1 LGAAKGAW
9 NGSDIAITTHGMTK
23 PVPHDGLIGLQR
35 YLAVTVV
42 SLGTILTAMDSS
54 LMNIALPTISRDL
67 GIDAASSVLIVN
79 ASQMAMLT
87 FLMPLAALG
96 ARIGYR
102 RVYLAGMITF
112 FAGALAGSFSQ
123 TLTEVVASRVLQGL
137 GGAGIIGMQHALI
150 RSIYPARLLGRGMGI
165 NSMFVA
171 SSSTMGPTVAGAVLA
186 VASWPWLFVINLPLG
201 AIALLLGY
209 YVLPWN
215 ERAEEKMDVRAAVMT
230 ALTLGFFILAI
241 DSFSHGGN
249 PLIAAGE
256 FAVAF
261 VLAPILIK
269 NQLAHPAPFLPLDL
283 FRNRIMPL
291 SLIAGQCGFI
301 AQLLTFVTLPFV
313 LHNAGFSQV
322 QIGLAMTPWPLTIA
336 VTAPIAGIL
345 CDRFPPGL
353 VGGIGMGLLALG
365 LLLIAFLPEGFQAGD
380 IAWRMALAGLGYG
393 LFSPPNSRQIMHAAP
408 KSRSGIVSGMIGTN
422 RLTGQS
428 IGAAIGA
435 LVLTVASGNAKLVA
449 LSVGAGVALIGG
461 AFSLMRAPAQTGGK
475 TQTHP

>member
-1 LGAAKGAW
+1 VTATKE
-9 NGSDIAITTHGMTK
+9 MTK
-23 PVPHDGLIGLQR
+23 PIPHDGLVGLQR
-35 YLAVTVV
+35 YLAITVV

-67 GIDAASSVLIVN
+67 SIGAASSVLIVN

-102 RVYLAGMITF
+102 RIYMAGMVTF
-112 FAGALAGSFSQ
+112 FAGALAGSFSH
-123 TLTEVVASRVLQGL
+123 TLTELVASRVLQGL
-137 GGAGIIGMQHALI
+137 GGAGLVGVQHALI

-171 SSSTMGPTVAGAVLA
+171 SSSSVGPTVAGAVLA
-186 VASWPWLFVINLPLG
+186 IASWPWLFLINLPLG

-215 ERAEEKMDVRAAVMT
+215 ERAQEKLDVRAAVMT
-230 ALTLGFFILAI
+230 ALTLGLFILAI
-241 DSFSHGGN
+241 DSFSHGGD
-249 PLIAAGE
+249 PRIAGVELAI
-256 FAVAF
+256 AL
-261 VLAPILIK
+261 VLAPVLIK
-269 NQLAHPAPFLPLDL
+269 SQWDHPTPFLPLDL
-283 FRNRIMPL
+283 FSNRIMPL

-301 AQLLTFVTLPFV
+301 AQLLTFVTLPFA

-345 CDRFPPGL
+345 CDRFAPGL
-353 VGGIGMGLLALG
+353 IGAIGMGLLMLG
-365 LLLIAFLPEGFQAGD
+365 LLLIAFLPAGFTVSD

-393 LFSPPNSRQIMHAAP
+393 LFSPPNTRQIMHASP
-408 KSRSGIVSGMIGTN
+408 KHRSGIVSGMIATN
-422 RLTGQS
+422 RYTAQS
-428 IGAAIGA
+428 IGAALGA
-435 LVLTVASGNAKLVA
+435 FVLTVAPGNAKFVA
-449 LSVGAGVALIGG
+449 LSLAAGMAVIGA
-461 AFSLMRAPAQTGGK
+461 AFSLMRAPAQV
-475 TQTHP
+475 QARESRP